1 MKVNVFTSYFAKMAK
16 REKQWNDVYVQVSRT
31 VYCPLK
37 ALSGKTV
44 QEEIDYEFSEEL
56 GNYGPLE
63 EYEADLP
70 VDAMDNLVDF
80 LKPENWQ
87 PDEANKNKEAK
98 EVNIFLLCFENLE
111 SKYTKKDVEKYGVKE
126 GDYKKCHRTI
136 IAKTLLDQYGI
147 KACEY

>member
-87 PDEANKNKEAK
+87 PDEANKDKEAK

-126 GDYKKCHRTI
+126 GEYKKCHRTI
-136 IAKTLLDQYGI
+136 IAKILLDQYGI
-147 KACEY
+147 KSCEY